1 MSVNAMTADRWWR
14 DGRQVLQFALWGLAS
29 GCVTWVLIDLA
40 RQPAVNFHPDYELSL
55 PAGGGLSFSDFSLVP
70 GLVFGTVVGLAL
82 HRQGQATRRQTILY
96 VAVATVANF
105 AATNLAINIIV
116 QSGSNL
122 AALWVGMIAGL
133 TGAACL
139 TALSLPL
146 LPFTR
151 RRWPCLLML

>member
-70 GLVFGTVVGLAL
+70 GLVFGMVVAWRCTARDR
-82 HRQGQATRRQTILY
+82 RQGGRPSCMWRR
-96 VAVATVANF
+96 
-105 AATNLAINIIV
+105 
-116 QSGSNL
+116 
-122 AALWVGMIAGL
+122 
-133 TGAACL
+133 
-139 TALSLPL
+139 P
-146 LPFTR
+146 
-151 RRWPCLLML
+151 